1 MRFVAWP
8 VCPAGDNTSWNVPN
22 SFTAG
27 QLGEYAH
34 GVSRLLRHLQNEF
47 PRSAVAWRTCHPA
60 FKRGRGVTPATVELL
75 NDEVRARA
83 PGLGVPVVDVGQMM
97 ARRPIAA
104 QPYIPRSTGGSSQSR
119 GAPGTE
125 DGSHL
130 VPWLEVPVINLLLN
144 ALETCTD

>member
-1 MRFVAWP
+1 M
-8 VCPAGDNTSWNVPN
+8 CPAGDNASWYVPN

-27 QLGEYAH
+27 QLGEYSA
-34 GVSRLLRHLQNEF
+34 STARLLGGLKHEF
-47 PRSAVAWRTCHPA
+47 PRSTVAWRTCHPA
-60 FKRGRGVTPATVELL
+60 LKRGRGVTPDTVELL
-75 NDEVRARA
+75 NGEVRARA

-104 QPYIPRSTGGSSQSR
+104 QPYIPRMNGASSQSR

-144 ALETCTD
+144 ALEACTD